1 MVGCA
6 ISGRRVPGRA
16 VPGRPQA
23 TGRYRVGGDIL
34 LTDADG
40 NSNVSGADYAKA
52 FVDETEQ
59 PAHRRQRFSV
69 AY

>member
-1 MVGCA
+1 M
-6 ISGRRVPGRA
+6 PGRA

-23 TGRYRVGGDIL
+23 TGRYRVGGDVL

-40 NSNVSGADYAKA
+40 NSNISGADYAKA
-52 FVDETEQ
+52 FVGEIEQ
-59 PAHRRQRFSV
+59 PTHRRQRFSV